1 MVVINGSEEDVK
13 KQREAM
19 EERRRQAKLAKVYEQ
34 GNLWGKPEQAP
45 YMSHLCLYV
54 CLYVCLCA
62 CVRLTIHFF
71 GSTLFCVIGEFKNLG
86 GQTVQ
91 KASSPAVF
99 TAISRHHYCCAV
111 APIAVFKWKR

>member
-45 YMSHLCLYV
+45 HRRVVHEPCLSV
-54 CLYVCLCA
+54 CLSVCLSMCM
-62 CVRLTIHFF
+62 RTSYRTFF
-71 GSTLFCVIGEFKNLG
+71 CKYTLL
-86 GQTVQ
+86 
-91 KASSPAVF
+91 
-99 TAISRHHYCCAV
+99 RH
-111 APIAVFKWKR
+111 R